1 MIKILRT
8 LSHYSY
14 DFTFFMYHCGIEYW
28 SCFNIGPL
36 YKFMD
41 IENLSACFLHAF
53 MRLKSECKL
62 PLNLSYVPMD
72 NTTAA
77 LFFMLSTHVDRYI
90 AIFINVYCK
99 LLCMCNWLQCV

>member
-1 MIKILRT
+1 
-8 LSHYSY
+8 
-14 DFTFFMYHCGIEYW
+14 MYHCGIEYW

-53 MRLKSECKL
+53 MRLKSERKL